1 MLSSYNVLHINPFL
15 NCKLAALSHNFRH
28 LFLYNLGGHLEEN
41 QYFFAILFGD
51 IINSIADL
59 AVTDHMIKFE
69 EIEVLEIKL
78 MDCVPVDSKP
88 LSHSG

>member
-1 MLSSYNVLHINPFL
+1 M
-15 NCKLAALSHNFRH
+15 
-28 LFLYNLGGHLEEN
+28 EEN